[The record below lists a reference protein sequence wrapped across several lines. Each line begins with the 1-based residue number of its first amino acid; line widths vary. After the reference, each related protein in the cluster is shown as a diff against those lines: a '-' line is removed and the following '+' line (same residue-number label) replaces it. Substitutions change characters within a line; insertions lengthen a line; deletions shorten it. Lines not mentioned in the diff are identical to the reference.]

1 MKRWIVCFA
10 VVGMMAAGCGEQKKV
25 EMGPEETVEAF
36 CRAVAGGDF
45 ETAMSLCDSLSMKE
59 YVDGYVRTLDMLK
72 QRDSSAVAIASA
84 VVAEAE
90 FIFEDTVK
98 EGDSRHIFYRMS
110 LDSREKKKLAIL
122 KKEEGAWK
130 VETIIDRP

>member
-1 MKRWIVCFA
+1 MKRWIICFA
-10 VVGMMAAGCGEQKKV
+10 VAGMMAAGCGEKKKV

-72 QRDSSAVAIASA
+72 QRDSSSVAIAA
-84 VVAEAE
+84 ATVAEAE
-90 FIFEDTVK
+90 FIVEDTIK
-98 EGDSRHIFYRMS
+98 EGDSRHIFFRLR
-110 LDSREKKKLAIL
+110 LDGKEKKKLATL

>member
-72 QRDSSAVAIASA
+72 QRDSSAAAIASA